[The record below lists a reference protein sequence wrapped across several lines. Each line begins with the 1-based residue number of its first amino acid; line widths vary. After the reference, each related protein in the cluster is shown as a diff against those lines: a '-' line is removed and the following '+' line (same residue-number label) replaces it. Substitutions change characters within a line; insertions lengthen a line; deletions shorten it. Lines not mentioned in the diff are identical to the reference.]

1 MSLLSV
7 QLVYKYNLWLV
18 VEYIIFIYLLDMGN
32 LTSKSIEFKNIL
44 RKRGMVSYEMDK
56 EISDSWS
63 RCIAEGLDPFKDPKQ
78 SVISSVELKEIK
90 KKNEAL
96 RKIILPELELLYSQ
110 IAGTNFMVAYSD
122 ENGLV
127 LDTIYDKTCLQTDVG
142 KTVIPGSIW
151 AEKVCGT
158 NGLGLSVELKK
169 PTIVSGKEH
178 FFIAHENISC
188 FASPIINYDGKTIGI
203 IDASTDYMSRE
214 QHTLALV
221 KLATRSI
228 ETKLFLKKF
237 ENELILSFH
246 PRQEYLSTTSV
257 GLLAVN
263 GDGLIVGANSNA
275 KIMLNGLVDLK
286 NENFNKIFTNSFSSI
301 ASDLLNNKTL
311 KITDH
316 LGSSVFVVKSQIFKK
331 NKFVETKKEKK
342 RSTCKNCEDTKIKR
356 EKCTLIRS
364 TFDETN
370 NISAT
375 SRKLGVSRT
384 TIYKHLQ

>member
-1 MSLLSV
+1 MPLLSV
-7 QLVYKYNLWLV
+7 QLVDKYNLWLV
-18 VEYIIFIYLLDMGN
+18 VEYTIFNYLFQMGN
-32 LTSKSIEFKNIL
+32 LSSLKKEFRDIL
-44 RKRGMVSYEMDK
+44 KKRGMMSYEMGK

-63 RCIAEGLDPFKDPKQ
+63 RCIAEGLNPFQDPKQ
-78 SVISSVELKEIK
+78 SVISSIELKEIK
-90 KKNEAL
+90 EKNESL
-96 RKIILPELELLYSQ
+96 RKIVLPELELLYSQ

-169 PTIVSGKEH
+169 TTIVSWKEH

-237 ENELILSFH
+237 EHELILSFH

-316 LGSSVFVVKSQIFKK
+316 LGSSVFVVKSQIFKE
-331 NKFVETKKEKK
+331 NKFIETKSEKK
-342 RSTCKNCEDTKIKR
+342 TSACKNCEDTKIKR
-356 EKCTLIRS
+356 EKCVLIRS
-364 TFDETN
+364 TFNETN
-370 NISAT
+370 NISAA

>member
-1 MSLLSV
+1 MRNLSS
-7 QLVYKYNLWLV
+7 
-18 VEYIIFIYLLDMGN
+18 
-32 LTSKSIEFKNIL
+32 TSKEFKNIL
-44 RKRGMVSYEMDK
+44 KKRGMMSYEMGK

-63 RCIAEGLDPFKDPKQ
+63 RCIAEGLNPFQDPKQ
-78 SVISSVELKEIK
+78 SVVSSIELEEIK
-90 KKNEAL
+90 EKNESL
-96 RKIILPELELLYSQ
+96 RKIVIPELELLYSQ

-178 FFIAHENISC
+178 FFTAHENISC

-375 SRKLGVSRT
+375 SRKLGISRT

>member
-32 LTSKSIEFKNIL
+32 LSSKNIEFKNIL
-44 RKRGMVSYEMDK
+44 RKRGMMSYEMDK

-90 KKNEAL
+90 EKNEAL
-96 RKIILPELELLYSQ
+96 RKIVLPELELLYSQ

-142 KTVIPGSIW
+142 KSVIPGSIW
-151 AEKVCGT
+151 TEKVCGT

-237 ENELILSFH
+237 EHELILSFH

-263 GDGLIVGANSNA
+263 GDGLIVGANSSA
-275 KIMLNGLVDLK
+275 RIMLNGLEDLK

-316 LGSSVFVVKSQIFKK
+316 LGSSVFVVKSQIFKE

-342 RSTCKNCEDTKIKR
+342 KSTCKNCEDTKIKR

-364 TFDETN
+364 TFNETN

>member
-1 MSLLSV
+1 MPLLSV
-7 QLVYKYNLWLV
+7 QLVDKYNLWLV
-18 VEYIIFIYLLDMGN
+18 VEYPIFNYLFEMEN
-32 LTSKSIEFKNIL
+32 LSSLKKEFKNIL
-44 RKRGMVSYEMDK
+44 KKRGMMSHEMGK

-63 RCIAEGLDPFKDPKQ
+63 RCIANGLDPFKDPKQ
-78 SVISSVELKEIK
+78 SLVSSIQLKEIK
-90 KKNEAL
+90 EKNEAL
-96 RKIILPELELLYSQ
+96 RKIVLPELELLYSQ

-127 LDTIYDKTCLQTDVG
+127 LDTIYDKTCLKTDVG

-178 FFIAHENISC
+178 FFKVHENISC

-237 ENELILSFH
+237 EHEFILSFH

-311 KITDH
+311 KVTDH
-316 LGSSVFVVKSQIFKK
+316 LGSSVFVVKSQIFKE

-342 RSTCKNCEDTKIKR
+342 VNTCKNCEDTKIKR

-375 SRKLGVSRT
+375 SRKLGISRT

>member
-1 MSLLSV
+1 
-7 QLVYKYNLWLV
+7 
-18 VEYIIFIYLLDMGN
+18 MGN
-32 LTSKSIEFKNIL
+32 LSSLKKEFKDIL
-44 RKRGMVSYEMDK
+44 KKRGMMSYEMGK

-78 SVISSVELKEIK
+78 SVVSSIQLKEIK
-90 KKNEAL
+90 EKNEAL
-96 RKIILPELELLYSQ
+96 RKIVLPELELLYSQ

-142 KTVIPGSIW
+142 KAVIPGSIW

-178 FFIAHENISC
+178 FFTAHENISC

-263 GDGLIVGANSNA
+263 GDGLIVGAN
-275 KIMLNGLVDLK
+275 
-286 NENFNKIFTNSFSSI
+286 
-301 ASDLLNNKTL
+301 
-311 KITDH
+311 IT
-316 LGSSVFVVKSQIFKK
+316 
-331 NKFVETKKEKK
+331 
-342 RSTCKNCEDTKIKR
+342 
-356 EKCTLIRS
+356 
-364 TFDETN
+364 
-370 NISAT
+370 
-375 SRKLGVSRT
+375 
-384 TIYKHLQ
+384 

>member
-1 MSLLSV
+1 MPLLIV
-7 QLVYKYNLWLV
+7 QLVDKYNLWLV
-18 VEYIIFIYLLDMGN
+18 VEYTIFNYLFEMGN
-32 LTSKSIEFKNIL
+32 LSSLKKEFKDIL
-44 RKRGMVSYEMDK
+44 KKRGMMSYEMDK

-78 SVISSVELKEIK
+78 SVVSSIELKEIK
-90 KKNEAL
+90 EKNEAL
-96 RKIILPELELLYSQ
+96 RKIVLPELELLYSQ

-237 ENELILSFH
+237 EHELILSFH

-316 LGSSVFVVKSQIFKK
+316 LGSSVFVVKSQIFKE

-342 RSTCKNCEDTKIKR
+342 RSTCKDCEDTKIKR

-375 SRKLGVSRT
+375 SRKLGISRT

>member
-1 MSLLSV
+1 MPLLSV
-7 QLVYKYNLWLV
+7 QIVYKYNLWLV
-18 VEYIIFIYLLDMGN
+18 VEHFNFIYLSKMGN
-32 LTSKSIEFKNIL
+32 LSSTSKEFKNIL
-44 RKRGMVSYEMDK
+44 KKRGMMSYEMGK

-63 RCIAEGLDPFKDPKQ
+63 RCIAEGLNPFQDPKQ
-78 SVISSVELKEIK
+78 SVVSSIELKEIK
-90 KKNEAL
+90 EKNDAL
-96 RKIILPELELLYSQ
+96 RKIVIPELELLYSQ

-237 ENELILSFH
+237 EHELILSFH

-263 GDGLIVGANSNA
+263 GDGLIDGTPSNNNYRPGFSA
-275 KIMLNGLVDLK
+275 GMMNKDLK
-286 NENFNKIFTNSFSSI
+286 LANDCAQSVNAETPLGKMALEIYDRFCKEGNDVKDFS
-301 ASDLLNNKTL
+301 A
-311 KITDH
+311 
-316 LGSSVFVVKSQIFKK
+316 
-331 NKFVETKKEKK
+331 
-342 RSTCKNCEDTKIKR
+342 
-356 EKCTLIRS
+356 
-364 TFDETN
+364 
-370 NISAT
+370 ISKVIGGYAWDYP
-375 SRKLGVSRT
+375 
-384 TIYKHLQ
+384 ID